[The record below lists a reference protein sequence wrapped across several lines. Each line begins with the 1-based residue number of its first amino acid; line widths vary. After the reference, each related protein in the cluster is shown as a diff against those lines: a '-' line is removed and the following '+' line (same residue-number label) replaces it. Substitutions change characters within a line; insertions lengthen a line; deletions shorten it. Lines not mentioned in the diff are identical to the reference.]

1 MELSE
6 ILNKNIPN
14 AGPKARAAVAEA
26 DRKLAILSESEPKRA
41 AALKEQA
48 MKQIASRDNGVQ
60 FTLADINRLHGSSL
74 GRAESQSEATGDEG
88 QIASSIEQ
96 LVNIADSRNIA
107 IPPAIL
113 KGAANAFA
121 TKNAEGIAASS
132 ASIAKLVD
140 DAIKIQQNEQK
151 APVELGDGSVAI
163 IGAQSGTRYD
173 NTGTPIASGNRNEQM
188 FISSAA
194 ESYSP
199 KSKNVMA
206 MMSGGGDLI
215 GPSIF
220 SAPME
225 SMPDVNADPSAYAA
239 MQQPKEDARQRDI
252 RLNAKARDAYLKGDR
267 KKALDILRGLKATDI
282 YGDITDETLDDYFK
296 QIASESPAP
305 VPAPTGVAPS
315 NRPPLPPIAPRQ

>member
-1 MELSE
+1 
-6 ILNKNIPN
+6 
-14 AGPKARAAVAEA
+14 
-26 DRKLAILSESEPKRA
+26 
-41 AALKEQA
+41 

-74 GRAESQSEATGDEG
+74 GRAESQSEETGSKG
-88 QIASSIEQ
+88 QIANSIEQ

-121 TKNAEGIAASS
+121 TKDAESLAASS

-199 KSKNVMA
+199 KSQNVMA
-206 MMSGGGDLI
+206 IMGGGGDLI
-215 GPSIF
+215 GPSI

-225 SMPDVNADPSAYAA
+225 SMPDVNADPSAYAE
-239 MQQPKEDARQRDI
+239 MQQPEEDVRARDI
-252 RLNAKARDAYLKGDR
+252 RLNTEAYELYKKGDR
-267 KKALDILRGLKATDI
+267 VGALMKLRGLKARDMMGGMTD
-282 YGDITDETLDDYFK
+282 DSLDDYFR
-296 QIASESPAP
+296 QVNPEETAPPASA
-305 VPAPTGVAPS
+305 APTGVAPS

>member
-48 MKQIASRDNGVQ
+48 MKQIASRDNGIQ

-74 GRAESQSEATGDEG
+74 GRAESQSEATGNEG

-121 TKNAEGIAASS
+121 TKNAEGLAASS

-151 APVELGDGSVAI
+151 APVELSDGSVAI
-163 IGAQSGTRYD
+163 VGAQSGTRYD

-199 KSKNVMA
+199 RSQDIMA
-206 MMSGGGDLI
+206 MMGGGGDLI
-215 GPSIF
+215 GPSI

-225 SMPDVNADPSAYAA
+225 SMPDVNADPSAYAEI
-239 MQQPKEDARQRDI
+239 QQPKEDARQRDI
-252 RLNAKARDAYLKGDR
+252 SLNAKARNAYLKGDR
-267 KKALDILRGLKATDI
+267 KKALDILRGLKAKDI

-305 VPAPTGVAPS
+305 VPAPTGVDPS